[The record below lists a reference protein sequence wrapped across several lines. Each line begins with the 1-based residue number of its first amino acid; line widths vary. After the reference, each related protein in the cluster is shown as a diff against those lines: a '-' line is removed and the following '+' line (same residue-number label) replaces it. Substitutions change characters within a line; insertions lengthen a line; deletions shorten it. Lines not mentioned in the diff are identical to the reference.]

1 MYRNEAWDLIENFF
15 IAFNI
20 TFVPRE
26 YNKTTDSLT
35 LAAAYFKVP
44 KVTHLKYPI
53 DARYRPSVPNEIKHW
68 KFFHDDQEIKEFLDL
83 VGEFLDDLVD

>member
-1 MYRNEAWDLIENFF
+1 MKVYRNEAWDLIENLF

-26 YNKTTDSLT
+26 YNETVDYLA

-44 KVTHLKYPI
+44 KLTHLKYPI
-53 DARYRPSVPNEIKHW
+53 DVRYRPSILDDIKHW
-68 KFFHDDQEIKEFLDL
+68 KVFRDDQKIK
-83 VGEFLDDLVD
+83 